1 MSEHTAEPAMV
12 VFLATTDGGTIRA
25 IPQFSVRSDLQHLA
39 KSLQGEL
46 VFETWRHA
54 LAFCDVAGFAV
65 ENRNTAEL
73 LANEEELPGM
83 NGPCWICGRGPNR
96 PES

>member
-1 MSEHTAEPAMV
+1 MAEPAMT
-12 VFLATTDGGTIRA
+12 VFLGPTAGGTIRA
-25 IPQFSVRSDLQHLA
+25 IPQFSVRDDLQHLA
-39 KSLQGEL
+39 KSLREEL
-46 VFETWRHA
+46 GFSSWRHA